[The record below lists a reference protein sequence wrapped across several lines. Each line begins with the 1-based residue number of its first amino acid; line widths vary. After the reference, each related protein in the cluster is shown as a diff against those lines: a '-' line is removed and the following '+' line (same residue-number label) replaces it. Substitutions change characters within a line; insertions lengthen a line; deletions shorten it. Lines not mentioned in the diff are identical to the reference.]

1 MNIKMTQIGIIKT
14 PFKELENMP
23 IQPKGA
29 KSVKG
34 TVEIFAEYADGLL
47 DIDGFSHLILL
58 YQFHKSEKYK
68 LQVMPFLE
76 DVVHGVFATRAPKRP
91 SQIGMSIVKLIKKKD
106 NVLEIEGVDILDGTP
121 LIDIKPFVPNF
132 DAQENVKVGWLE
144 KHHNK
149 VHNHKSDGR
158 FLNEKA

>member
-14 PFKELENMP
+14 PFKELKNMP

-34 TVEIFAEYADGLL
+34 TVEVFAEYADGLL
-47 DIDGFSHLILL
+47 DIEGFSHLILL
-58 YQFHKSEKYK
+58 YNFNKSEKYK
-68 LQVMPFLE
+68 LQVKPFLE

-91 SQIGMSIVKLIKKKD
+91 NQIGMSVVKLIKKT
-106 NVLEIEGVDILDGTP
+106 NNILEIEGVDILDGTP

-132 DAQENVKVGWLE
+132 DAQKNVKIGWLE
-144 KHHNK
+144 KHNNK
-149 VHNHKSDGR
+149 VNKHKSDGR
-158 FLNEKA
+158 FLNEEV